1 MRFARQV
8 TLSVWLVFSLTTW
21 SQNAKITIP
30 AGSPEDKD
38 LATIAAEGDAKKR
51 IASYEEFIKKYADN
65 KPALA
70 YGEWQLS
77 IQYLSSGDT
86 GKALE
91 YGDKALELYPNNLDI
106 IVSQV
111 GVAQAMKDNSRI
123 VDYAARGA
131 AVFSSIATQ
140 PKPADVS
147 DADWASRVSEEQKS
161 SKASYEFLEAAAY
174 SAVAGEQDPAK
185 RMSEI
190 EKFTPAFPKSQFE
203 LQVSQLALYS
213 LQQLNQP
220 QRLEA
225 YGEKALAANPDSVP
239 TLLMLAN
246 AYAEDPKQ
254 VAKAVTY
261 CNKVITL
268 TGASTDKNQ
277 QLSAGLAHSTLGF
290 AYLKQDKLTAAVPEL
305 KTAVSQLQADPQ
317 AQQAAL
323 FRLGFAYAKR
333 NDKADAVAALQK
345 PQPSMVHIRL
355 SRRTCLQRSTQQGRS
370 RDTGRSSFLDQGI
383 GQQMCFRREVIG
395 TLEVT
400 SESSIL

>member
-1 MRFARQV
+1 MRFPRQL
-8 TLSVWLVFSLTTW
+8 TLSGWLIFSIATW

-30 AGSPEDKD
+30 AGSPEDNE
-38 LATIAAEGDAKKR
+38 LATIAAEGDAQKR
-51 IASYEEFIKKYADN
+51 IASYQEFIKKHADN

-86 GKALE
+86 AKALE

-106 IVSQV
+106 IVSQAS
-111 GVAQAMKDNSRI
+111 VAQAMKDNSKI

-131 AVFSSIATQ
+131 AVFHSLSNQ

-147 DADWASRVSEEQKS
+147 DTDWASRANEEQKS
-161 SKASYEFLEAAAY
+161 SKGGYEFLEAAAY

-185 RMSEI
+185 RMREI

-203 LQVSQLALYS
+203 QQVSQLALYS

-254 VAKAVTY
+254 AAKAVTY
-261 CNKVITL
+261 CNKVIAL

-277 QLSAGLAHSTLGF
+277 RLSAGLAHSTLGF
-290 AYLKQDKLTAAVPEL
+290 AYLKQDKLAAALPEL
-305 KTAVSQLQADPQ
+305 KTAVSLLQDDPQ
-317 AQQAAL
+317 AQQAAM

-345 PQPSMVHIRL
+345 AAAIDGPYQALAKDM
-355 SRRTCLQRSTQQGRS
+355 
-370 RDTGRSSFLDQGI
+370 
-383 GQQMCFRREVIG
+383 
-395 TLEVT
+395 LEKVNAAGKK
-400 SESSIL
+400 